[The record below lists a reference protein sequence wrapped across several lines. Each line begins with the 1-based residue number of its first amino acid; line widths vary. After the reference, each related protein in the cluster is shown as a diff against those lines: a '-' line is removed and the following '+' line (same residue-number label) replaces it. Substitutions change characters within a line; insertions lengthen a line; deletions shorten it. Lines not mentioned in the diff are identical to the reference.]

1 MYIKEYFYYYKMNF
15 SELKDKLQGPIYSII
30 TPFTETEDID
40 YKSLGNYI
48 EYLYKGGARI
58 FYAMAFNTRYLI
70 MTNKEIMDINKFI
83 IKKVKLLNDD
93 NIVIVGDPLNCST
106 KTSIEFAK
114 HARDNGADVISLIYR
129 AYLFFD
135 EHVYNHY
142 KAVADAVPDI
152 GILVHEMPFMKGI
165 PQYQD
170 GTWSLGLIDKLANIH
185 SVIAMKEDAK
195 QDDYTRQ
202 VVDLISDRVA
212 IVVSG
217 NGLQQWSKVSDKC
230 AAWLTGI
237 GNLWPKKEL
246 EFYEAHLKGDKEKC
260 DQIIEK
266 IEKPFF
272 WVKDNLSWH
281 LGIKSA
287 LKILG
292 IMERYERMPYQPLNE
307 KQHKIVKEVV
317 DKINI

>member
-1 MYIKEYFYYYKMNF
+1 MNF
-15 SELKDKLQGPIYSII
+15 THFDSLKNKLKGPIYSII
-30 TPFTETEDID
+30 TPFTDTENID
-40 YKSLGNYI
+40 YKSLSKYI
-48 EYLYKGGARI
+48 EYLYEEGARI
-58 FYAMAFNTRYLI
+58 FYAMAFNTRYLL
-70 MTNKEIMDINKFI
+70 MNNREIMDINQFI
-83 IKKVKLLNDD
+83 IKKVKSLDKN

-142 KAVADAVPDI
+142 KTVADAVPDI

-165 PQYQD
+165 PQHQD
-170 GTWSLGLIDKLANIH
+170 GTWSLGLIDKLANIP
-185 SVIAMKEDAK
+185 SVVAMKEDAK
-195 QDDYTRQ
+195 QDDYTRK

-237 GNLWPKKEL
+237 GNLWPKTEL
-246 EFYEAHLKGDKEKC
+246 EFYEAHLQRDTKTC
-260 DQIIEK
+260 NHIIEN

-287 LKILG
+287 LKTLG
-292 IMERYERMPYQPLNE
+292 IMERHERMPYQPLNDE
-307 KQHKIVKEVV
+307 QHQKVKEIVEGIE
-317 DKINI
+317 INN

>member
-1 MYIKEYFYYYKMNF
+1 MDF
-15 SELKDKLQGPIYSII
+15 SQLKNKLRGPIYSII
-30 TPFTETEDID
+30 TPFTDTENID
-40 YKSLGNYI
+40 YKSLSNYI
-48 EYLYKGGARI
+48 EYLYNGGARI
-58 FYAMAFNTRYLI
+58 FYAMAFNTRYLLMSNI
-70 MTNKEIMDINKFI
+70 EIMEVNEFV
-83 IKKVKLLNDD
+83 IKKVKSLNKD

-106 KTSIEFAK
+106 NTSIEFAQNAK
-114 HARDNGADVISLIYR
+114 QHGADIISLIYR

-165 PQYQD
+165 PQHQD
-170 GTWSLGLIDKLANIH
+170 GSWSLNLIDKLANIP
-185 SVIAMKEDAK
+185 SVVAMKEDAK
-195 QDDYTRQ
+195 QDEYTRK
-202 VVDLISDRVA
+202 VVDLISDRVS

-230 AAWLTGI
+230 ASWLTGI
-237 GNLWPKKEL
+237 GNLWPETEL
-246 EFYEAHLKGDKEKC
+246 EFYEAHLNGDKKTC
-260 DQIIEK
+260 NDIIEN

-287 LKILG
+287 LKVLG
-292 IMERYERMPYQPLNE
+292 IMERHERMPYQPLNE
-307 KQHKIVKEVV
+307 EQHQKVKEIVECIV
-317 DKINI
+317 IK

>member
-1 MYIKEYFYYYKMNF
+1 MNF
-15 SELKDKLQGPIYSII
+15 TELKNKIKGPIYSII
-30 TPFTETEDID
+30 TPFTDTENID
-40 YKSLGNYI
+40 YKSLSNYI
-48 EYLYKGGARI
+48 EYLYNGGARI
-58 FYAMAFNTRYLI
+58 FYAMAFNTRYLLMSNI
-70 MTNKEIMDINKFI
+70 EIMEVNEFV
-83 IKKVKLLNDD
+83 IKKVKSLNSE

-106 KTSIEFAK
+106 KTSIEFAQ
-114 HARDNGADVISLIYR
+114 HAKQHGADIISLIYR

-135 EHVYNHY
+135 DHVYNHY
-142 KAVADAVPDI
+142 KTIANAVPNI

-165 PQYQD
+165 PQHQD
-170 GTWSLGLIDKLANIH
+170 GSWNLELIDKLANIP
-185 SVIAMKEDAK
+185 SVVAMKEDAK
-195 QDDYTRQ
+195 QDDYTRK

-237 GNLWPKKEL
+237 GNLWPRTEL
-246 EFYEAHLKGDKEKC
+246 DFYNAHLQEDANTC
-260 DQIIEK
+260 NHIIEN

-287 LKILG
+287 LKVLN
-292 IMERYERMPYQPLNE
+292 IMERHERMPYQPLNDE
-307 KQHKIVKEVV
+307 QHKKVKEIVE
-317 DKINI
+317 KINI

>member
-1 MYIKEYFYYYKMNF
+1 MTSIDFNI
-15 SELKDKLQGPIYSII
+15 LKNKLKGPIYSII
-30 TPFTETEDID
+30 TPFTDTENID
-40 YKSLGNYI
+40 YKSLSTYI

-58 FYAMAFNTRYLI
+58 FYAMAFNTRYLL
-70 MTNKEIMDINKFI
+70 MNNREIMDINQFI
-83 IKKVKLLNDD
+83 IKKVKSLDET

-142 KAVADAVPDI
+142 KTVADAVPDI

-165 PQYQD
+165 PQHQD
-170 GTWSLGLIDKLANIH
+170 GTWSLDLIDKLANIP
-185 SVIAMKEDAK
+185 SVVAMKEDAK
-195 QDDYTRQ
+195 QDDYTRK

-237 GNLWPKKEL
+237 GNLWPKTEL
-246 EFYEAHLKGDKEKC
+246 EFYEAHLQRDTKTCND
-260 DQIIEK
+260 IIEN

-292 IMERYERMPYQPLNE
+292 IMERHERMPYQPLNDE
-307 KQHKIVKEVV
+307 QHKKVKEIVS
-317 DKINI
+317 KIVG

>member
-1 MYIKEYFYYYKMNF
+1 MSSIDFNILKYK
-15 SELKDKLQGPIYSII
+15 LKGPIYSII
-30 TPFTETEDID
+30 TPFTNTENID
-40 YKSLGNYI
+40 YGNLGKYI
-48 EYLYKGGARI
+48 EYLYNGGARI
-58 FYAMAFNTRYLI
+58 FYAMAFNTRYLL
-70 MTNKEIMDINKFI
+70 MNNREIMDINEFI
-83 IKKVKLLNDD
+83 IKKVKSIDET

-142 KAVADAVPDI
+142 KTVAEAVPDI

-165 PQYQD
+165 PQHQD
-170 GTWSLGLIDKLANIH
+170 GTWSLGLIDKLANIP
-185 SVIAMKEDAK
+185 SVVAMKEDAK
-195 QDDYTRQ
+195 QDDYTRK

-237 GNLWPKKEL
+237 GNLWPKTEI
-246 EFYEAHLKGDKEKC
+246 EFYEAHLQGDTKTC
-260 DQIIEK
+260 NHIIEN

-287 LKILG
+287 LKTLG
-292 IMERYERMPYQPLNE
+292 IMERHERMPYQPLNDE
-307 KQHKIVKEVV
+307 QHQKVKEI
-317 DKINI
+317 INNIAFLLK

>member
-1 MYIKEYFYYYKMNF
+1 MIIINKMDFTKLKNKIK
-15 SELKDKLQGPIYSII
+15 GPIYSII
-30 TPFTETEDID
+30 TPFRKDESID
-40 YKSLGNYI
+40 YESLEKYI
-48 EYLYKGGARI
+48 KYLYDNGGRI
-58 FYAMAFNTRYLI
+58 FYAMAFNTRYLLLSDE
-70 MTNKEIMDINKFI
+70 EIMQINAFI
-83 IKKVKLLNDD
+83 IKVVKKLNLN

-106 KTSIEFAK
+106 QTSIRFAK
-114 HARDNGADVISLIYR
+114 HAKECGADVISLIYR

-135 EHVYNHY
+135 DHVYNHY
-142 KAVADAVPDI
+142 KKVADTVPDI

-165 PQYQD
+165 PNHQD
-170 GTWSLGLIDKLANIH
+170 GSWGMELVDKLARIP
-185 SVIAMKEDAK
+185 SVVAMKEDAK
-195 QDDYTRQ
+195 QDEYTRK

-237 GNLWPKKEL
+237 GNLWPKTEL
-246 EFYEAHLKGDKEKC
+246 DFYKATLNGDKDKC
-260 DQIIEK
+260 EDIIEK
-266 IEKPFF
+266 VEKPFF

-292 IMERYERMPYQPLNE
+292 IMERHERMPYQPLNE
-307 KQHKIVKEVV
+307 EQHSKVEMV
-317 DKINI
+317 INNILNCK

>member
-1 MYIKEYFYYYKMNF
+1 MNF
-15 SELKDKLQGPIYSII
+15 TDFDSLKNKLRGPIYSII
-30 TPFTETEDID
+30 TPFTDTENID
-40 YKSLGNYI
+40 YKSLSKYI

-58 FYAMAFNTRYLI
+58 FYAMAFNTRYLL
-70 MTNKEIMDINKFI
+70 MNNREIMDINQFI
-83 IKKVKLLNDD
+83 IKKVKSLDKN

-142 KAVADAVPDI
+142 KTVADAVPDI

-165 PQYQD
+165 PQHQD
-170 GTWSLGLIDKLANIH
+170 GTWSLGLIDKLANIP
-185 SVIAMKEDAK
+185 SVVAMKEDAK
-195 QDDYTRQ
+195 QDDYTRK

-237 GNLWPKKEL
+237 GNLWPKTEL
-246 EFYEAHLKGDKEKC
+246 EFYEAHLQGDTKTC
-260 DQIIEK
+260 NHIIEN

-287 LKILG
+287 LKTLG
-292 IMERYERMPYQPLNE
+292 IMERHERMPYQPLNDE
-307 KQHKIVKEVV
+307 QHQKVKEILEGIE
-317 DKINI
+317 INN

>member
-1 MYIKEYFYYYKMNF
+1 
-15 SELKDKLQGPIYSII
+15 
-30 TPFTETEDID
+30 
-40 YKSLGNYI
+40 
-48 EYLYKGGARI
+48 
-58 FYAMAFNTRYLI
+58 MAFNTRYLL
-70 MTNKEIMDINKFI
+70 MTNQEIMDINQFI
-83 IKKVKLLNDD
+83 IEKVKSLDD
-93 NIVIVGDPLNCST
+93 NNIVIVGDPLNCST
-106 KTSIEFAK
+106 KTSIKFAK

-152 GILVHEMPFMKGI
+152 GILFHEMPFMKGI
-165 PQYQD
+165 PQHQD
-170 GTWSLGLIDKLANIH
+170 GSWSMGLLNKLADIP
-185 SVIAMKEDAK
+185 SVVAMKEDAK
-195 QDDYTRQ
+195 DDEYTRSI
-202 VVDLISDRVA
+202 VDLISDRVA

-230 AAWLTGI
+230 AAWLPGI

-307 KQHKIVKEVV
+307 KQHKMVEEVV

>member
-1 MYIKEYFYYYKMNF
+1 MKFTQLKNKIK
-15 SELKDKLQGPIYSII
+15 GPIYSII
-30 TPFTETEDID
+30 TPFTEKEEID
-40 YKSLGNYI
+40 YNSLSNYI
-48 EYLYKGGARI
+48 DYLYRGGARI
-58 FYAMAFNTRYLI
+58 FYAMAFNTRYLL
-70 MTNKEIMDINKFI
+70 MSNQEIMDVNKFV
-83 IKKVKLLNDD
+83 IKKVKSLNEN

-106 KTSIEFAK
+106 KISIQFAK
-114 HARDNGADVISLIYR
+114 HAKENGADVISLIYR

-165 PQYQD
+165 PQHQD
-170 GTWSLGLIDKLANIH
+170 GSWSLNLIDKLANIP
-185 SVIAMKEDAK
+185 SVVAMKEDAK
-195 QDDYTRQ
+195 QDEYTRK
-202 VVDLISDRVA
+202 VVDLISDRVS

-230 AAWLTGI
+230 ASWLTGI
-237 GNLWPKKEL
+237 GNLWPETEL
-246 EFYEAHLKGDKEKC
+246 EFYEAHLNGDKKTC
-260 DQIIEK
+260 NDIIEN

-287 LKILG
+287 LKVLG
-292 IMERYERMPYQPLNE
+292 IMERHERMPYQILNDV
-307 KQHKIVKEVV
+307 QHKKVKEIVE
-317 DKINI
+317 NIVLN

>member
-1 MYIKEYFYYYKMNF
+1 MTSIDFNI
-15 SELKDKLQGPIYSII
+15 LKNKLKGPIYSII
-30 TPFTETEDID
+30 TPFTDTENID
-40 YKSLGNYI
+40 YKSLSTYI

-58 FYAMAFNTRYLI
+58 FYAMAFNTRYLL
-70 MTNKEIMDINKFI
+70 MDNREIMDINQFI
-83 IKKVKLLNDD
+83 IKKVKSLDET

-142 KAVADAVPDI
+142 KTVADAVPDI

-165 PQYQD
+165 PQHQD
-170 GTWSLGLIDKLANIH
+170 GTWSLSLIDKLANIP
-185 SVIAMKEDAK
+185 SVVAMKEDAK
-195 QDDYTRQ
+195 QDNYTRK

-237 GNLWPKKEL
+237 GNLWPKTEL
-246 EFYEAHLKGDKEKC
+246 EFYEAHLQGDTKTC
-260 DQIIEK
+260 NRIIEN

-287 LKILG
+287 LKTLG
-292 IMERYERMPYQPLNE
+292 IMERHERMPYQPLNDE
-307 KQHKIVKEVV
+307 QHQKVKEILEGIE
-317 DKINI
+317 INN

>member
-1 MYIKEYFYYYKMNF
+1 MSSIDFNILKYK
-15 SELKDKLQGPIYSII
+15 LKGPIYSII
-30 TPFTETEDID
+30 TPFTNTENID
-40 YKSLGNYI
+40 YGNLGKYI
-48 EYLYKGGARI
+48 EYLYNGGARI
-58 FYAMAFNTRYLI
+58 FYAMAFNTRYLL
-70 MTNKEIMDINKFI
+70 MNNREIMDINEFI
-83 IKKVKLLNDD
+83 IKKVKSIDET

-142 KAVADAVPDI
+142 KTVADAVPDI
-152 GILVHEMPFMKGI
+152 GILVHEMPFMRGI
-165 PQYQD
+165 PRHQD
-170 GTWSLGLIDKLANIH
+170 GTWSLDLIDKLANIP
-185 SVIAMKEDAK
+185 SVVAMKEDAK
-195 QDDYTRQ
+195 QDDYTRK

-237 GNLWPKKEL
+237 GNLWPKTEL
-246 EFYEAHLKGDKEKC
+246 EFYEAHLQGDTKTC
-260 DQIIEK
+260 NRIIEN

-287 LKILG
+287 LKTLG
-292 IMERYERMPYQPLNE
+292 IMERHERMPYQPLNDEQHE
-307 KQHKIVKEVV
+307 KVKEIVEGIE
-317 DKINI
+317 INN

>member
-1 MYIKEYFYYYKMNF
+1 MNF
-15 SELKDKLQGPIYSII
+15 TDFNSLKNKLKGPIYSII
-30 TPFTETEDID
+30 TPFTDTENID
-40 YKSLGNYI
+40 YKSLSTYI

-58 FYAMAFNTRYLI
+58 FYAMAFNTRYLL
-70 MTNKEIMDINKFI
+70 MNNREIMDINQFI
-83 IKKVKLLNDD
+83 IKKVKSLDET

-142 KAVADAVPDI
+142 KTVADAVPDI

-165 PQYQD
+165 PQHQD
-170 GTWSLGLIDKLANIH
+170 GTWSLDLIDKLANIP
-185 SVIAMKEDAK
+185 SVVAMKEDAK
-195 QDDYTRQ
+195 QDDYTRK

-237 GNLWPKKEL
+237 GNLWPKTEL
-246 EFYEAHLKGDKEKC
+246 EFYEAHLQGDTKTC
-260 DQIIEK
+260 NRIIEN

-287 LKILG
+287 LKTLG
-292 IMERYERMPYQPLNE
+292 IMERHERMPYQPLNDE
-307 KQHKIVKEVV
+307 QHQKVKEILEGIE
-317 DKINI
+317 INN